1 MHAKT
6 DFKQRLKLAARLLRY
21 GQIPAEK
28 RGDIPPITLEE
39 VAEARQFF
47 PMDKFFI
54 YGHARSGTTLLTR
67 LVRLHPEVHCNYQGH
82 FFTRPPLLKSLVA
95 DPQVGSW
102 LARRSNRWNHGRD
115 LSPLALRAVSDFIM
129 ERDAR
134 QEGKRIVGDK
144 SPNSLLDGE
153 AVKLLHDVYP
163 DGSLIFIVRDGR
175 DTAISHR
182 FQAFIDSPQNLPPA
196 DLQIREAF
204 TRNPEPFMNGARSVF
219 TEKGI
224 RQAAEGWVHNVRAT
238 DRMGRELF
246 GERYIS
252 LRYEDLLMEPWGEMR
267 RLWQFLGVEPET
279 GALQAAIQAELTENP
294 DADWQQEKD
303 SQIASP
309 LNKGKAGSW
318 QSMFTRRD
326 REVFKQIAGETLVA
340 WDYEKDLSW

>member
-1 MHAKT
+1 MPAKL
-6 DFKQRLKLAARLLRY
+6 DFKRRLRLSMRLLLY
-21 GQIPAEK
+21 GQAPLEKRDDIPA
-28 RGDIPPITLEE
+28 ISAEE
-39 VAEARQFF
+39 VAEVRQFF

-102 LARRSNRWNHGRD
+102 LARRSNRWNRGRD
-115 LSPLALRAVSDFIM
+115 LSPLVLRAVSDFIM

-163 DGSLIFIVRDGR
+163 DGRLIFIVRDGR
-175 DTAISHR
+175 DAAISHR

-204 TRNPEPFMNGARSVF
+204 TRNPQPFMNGARSVF

-224 RQAAEGWVHNVRAT
+224 RQAAEGWVHNVRET
-238 DRMGRELF
+238 DRMGGELF
-246 GERYIS
+246 GDRYIS
-252 LRYEDLLMEPWGEMR
+252 LRYENLLRTPWEEMC
-267 RLWQFLGVEPET
+267 RLWQFLGVEPGT
-279 GALQAAIQAELTENP
+279 DALQAALQAELQENP
-294 DADWQQEKD
+294 DADWQQQKD
-303 SQIASP
+303 SQIASSLP
-309 LNKGKAGSW
+309 KGATGS
-318 QSMFTRRD
+318 
-326 REVFKQIAGETLVA
+326 FKQIAGETLVA
-340 WDYEKDLSW
+340 WNYAKDLSW

>member
-1 MHAKT
+1 MPARL
-6 DFKQRLKLAARLLRY
+6 DFRRRLKLSMRLLLY
-21 GQIPAEK
+21 GQAPLEKRSEIPA
-28 RGDIPPITLEE
+28 ISPEE
-39 VAEARQFF
+39 VAELRQFF

-82 FFTRPPLLKSLVA
+82 FFTRPPLLKSLVT

-115 LSPLALRAVSDFIM
+115 LSPQVLRAVSDFIM

-134 QEGKRIVGDK
+134 QAGKRIVGDK

-163 DGSLIFIVRDGR
+163 DGRLIFIVRDGR

-204 TRNPEPFMNGARSVF
+204 TRDPQPFMNGARSVF

-224 RQAAEGWVHNVRAT
+224 RQAAEGWVHNVHET
-238 DRMGRELF
+238 DRMGSEFF
-246 GERYIS
+246 GDRYMS
-252 LRYEDLLMEPWGEMR
+252 LRYEDLLRTPWEEMCR
-267 RLWQFLGVEPET
+267 VWHFLGVEPERDNLEA
-279 GALQAAIQAELTENP
+279 ALRVELQENP
-294 DADWQQEKD
+294 DADWQQQKD
-303 SQIASP
+303 SQIAAP
-309 LNKGKAGSW
+309 LQKGGTGSW
-318 QSMFTRRD
+318 QQMFTGRD
-326 REVFKQIAGETLVA
+326 RQIFKQVAGETLVA
-340 WDYEKDLSW
+340 WNYEKDLSW